1 MLAKQKFVSNTFIKW
16 GLFIIL
22 CLIWGSSFELMKL
35 GMYENHDFSKPL
47 LSPYQ
52 VAALRM
58 LSAGMIMLPFVIGAY
73 KRLTKSVFYYAVLS
87 GLLGSFFPAFL
98 FCIAETEIGGA
109 VAGSLN
115 SLTPI
120 FVIITGA
127 LFFELK
133 TNSNKI
139 FGVVIGL
146 IGSAILLYAN
156 TKGNKLTHLWY
167 CLFVILATIFYGINV
182 NMVTKKLKTVSSIDI
197 ATIAF
202 ASLILPSIGVLVYTH
217 FFELDFINNDNYR
230 NATIASIVLGMLGTA
245 IASILF
251 YMLVKRA
258 SGLFASMVTYGIPFV
273 AIGWGLINKEAL
285 NTFHFIGLIIILCG
299 VFIANKQS

>member
-1 MLAKQKFVSNTFIKW
+1 VNNSIVKW

-22 CLIWGSSFELMKL
+22 CIIWGSSFELMKL
-35 GMYENHDFSKPL
+35 GMYENHDFSRPL

-52 VAALRM
+52 VAAIRM
-58 LSAGMIMLPFVIGAY
+58 LSAGIIMLPFVFTAY
-73 KRLTKSVFYYAVLS
+73 KRISKQVFLYAMLS

-98 FCIAETEIGGA
+98 FCIAETQIGGA

-127 LFFELK
+127 LFFEIK
-133 TNSNKI
+133 TNSQKI
-139 FGVVIGL
+139 IGVIIGL

-156 TKGNKLTHLWY
+156 TKSNELKHLWY
-167 CLFVILATIFYGINV
+167 CLVVILATIFYGINV
-182 NMVTKKLKTVSSIDI
+182 NMVTKRLKQVTSIDI
-197 ATIAF
+197 ASIAF
-202 ASLILPSIGVLVYTH
+202 VSLIIPSVAVLIYTG
-217 FFELDFINNDNYR
+217 FFKLDILHNTGFR
-230 NATIASIVLGMLGTA
+230 NATLASTVLGMLGTA

-258 SGLFASMVTYGIPFV
+258 TGLFASMVTYGIPFV
-273 AIGWGLINKEAL
+273 AIGWGLINNEAL
-285 NTFHFIGLIIILCG
+285 NIFHFIGLIIILLG
-299 VFIANKQS
+299 VFIANKQH